1 MIQAYREM
9 GSRSKKTGQLPYYQV
24 TRNIDTH
31 QWTCTCPAFEF
42 RRHSDCKH
50 IKNLKYKLRLTTGV
64 TE

>member
-9 GSRSKKTGQLPYYQV
+9 GSRSKKTGRLPYYKV
-24 TRNIDTH
+24 TRNIDNNH
-31 QWTCTCPAFEF
+31 WDCTCPAFEF

-50 IKNLKYKLRLTTGV
+50 IKNLKYKLRLTAGV